1 MKLIPL
7 VDLTPTMLNQ
17 LRVTASANGTGI
29 DVRDFDGPAVA
40 VVNVHNVSGTLPT
53 LALAITESDT
63 QGGTYTAHSPAT
75 GVSGITTTDVCQLLS
90 LGDVGE
96 WKRWIRAEWT
106 AGGTSPVY
114 DAAVILIASK
124 KYN

>member
-7 VDLTPTMLNQ
+7 IDMSAVMLSQ
-17 LRVTASANGTGI
+17 LRITASANGTGV
-29 DVRDFDGPAVA
+29 DVKNFDGPAIA
-40 VVNVHNVSGTLPT
+40 VVNAHNVSGTTPT

-63 QGGTYTAHSPAT
+63 QGGAYTAHSPAVT
-75 GVSGITTTDVCQLLS
+75 LGGITTTDVCQTLS
-90 LGDVGE
+90 LGDIAE
-96 WKRWIRAEWT
+96 WKRWIRLEAT

-114 DAAVILIASK
+114 DLAVILVAAA